1 MHRSVRSPNEIFD
14 FVVVGAGPA
23 GCAVAA
29 RLADGIPEATVALI
43 EAGPP
48 KANLLSDVPL
58 GLIFLV
64 PRKSKFNYAY
74 ETIPQ
79 AGLNNRRGYQ
89 PRGRGVGGSSLINGM
104 VYIRGQHEDYDS
116 WAAAGCSGWAWDDV
130 LPLFKRLERNCRG
143 EDAWRGSSGPLR
155 ISDSRGDAPVVDA
168 FIRAGMEAGFPF
180 NQDFNGAQQEGVGRY
195 QLYQANGRRYNA
207 GTAYIWSRN
216 RPNLKVVS
224 DTRVERVE
232 IRNGRASGV
241 LVSGPDGLRVIEA
254 RNEVILSAG
263 VFGSPQLLMLSGVGP
278 AAHLREYGVEV
289 NFEAPNVGENLQDH
303 LDHST
308 VMLMKGHGAAGLT
321 LRGIA
326 RYCYETVRF
335 VRTSRGA
342 LTSNGAEAGAFI
354 KTDPSLDRPDV
365 QFHFCNGIVED
376 HLRKLR
382 MKTGV
387 SLHTCVLRPASR
399 GTVRLTGPDASSPPA
414 IDPRFLSA
422 ESDLRTLSKGIRIAR
437 KILSAPSLAA
447 LGGRP
452 LHDDF
457 DKDDDAS
464 IERSIRQHSDTIYHP
479 VGTCRMG
486 SDAVSVVDPSLRVR
500 GLHGLRVADASIMP
514 TLVSGN
520 TQAASAM
527 IGEKAADLVIQSMR
541 KG

>member
-1 MHRSVRSPNEIFD
+1 MYRSENDPDECFD

-29 RLADGIPEATVALI
+29 RLADGMPGATVALI

-48 KANLLSDVPL
+48 KGNLLSDVPL
-58 GLIFLV
+58 GLILLIA
-64 PRKSKFNYAY
+64 RKSKFNYAY

-79 AGLNNRRGYQ
+79 SGLNNRRGFQ

-116 WAAAGCSGWAWDDV
+116 WAAAGCTGWAWEDV
-130 LPLFKRLERNCRG
+130 LPLFKRLENNCRG
-143 EDAWRGSSGPLR
+143 ADAWRGTDGPLQ
-155 ISDSRGDAPVVDA
+155 ISDSRGGSPVMEA
-168 FIRAGMEAGFPF
+168 FIKAGMEAGFPF
-180 NQDFNGAQQEGVGRY
+180 NPDFNGATQEGVGRY
-195 QLYQANGRRYNA
+195 QVYQANGRRHDA

-216 RPNLKVVS
+216 RSNLKVVS

-232 IRNGRASGV
+232 IRNGRATGV
-241 LVSGPDGLRVIEA
+241 LVSGPEGTRVIGA
-254 RNEVILSAG
+254 RSEVILSGG

-278 AAHLREYGVEV
+278 AAHLREYGIGV
-289 NFEAPNVGENLQDH
+289 NVDAPNVGENLQDH

-308 VMLMKGHGAAGLT
+308 LMRMKGHGAVGLT
-321 LRGIA
+321 LPGVA
-326 RYCYETVRF
+326 RYCGEAVRF
-335 VRTSRGA
+335 LRHSRGA
-342 LTSNGAEAGAFI
+342 LTSNGVEAGAFV
-354 KTDPSLDRPDV
+354 KTDPSLDRPDI

-376 HLRKLR
+376 HLRKLHL
-382 MKTGV
+382 KTGI

-399 GTVRLTGPDASSPPA
+399 GTVRLGGPDASSPPV

-437 KILSAPSLAA
+437 KILRAPSLAA
-447 LGGRP
+447 LGGKP

-464 IERSIRQHSDTIYHP
+464 IEKSIRKHSDTIYHP

-486 SDAVSVVDPSLRVR
+486 SDSVSVVDPALRVR
-500 GLHGLRVADASIMP
+500 GLRGLRIADASIMP

-527 IGEKAADLVIQSMR
+527 IGEKAADLVIQSVR
-541 KG
+541 NG